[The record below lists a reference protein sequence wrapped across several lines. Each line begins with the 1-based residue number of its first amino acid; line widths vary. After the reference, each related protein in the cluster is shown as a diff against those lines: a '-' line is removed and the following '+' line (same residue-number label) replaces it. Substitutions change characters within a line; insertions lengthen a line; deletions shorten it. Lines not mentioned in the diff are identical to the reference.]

1 MINQILTFLEEL
13 AIIIFEFLK
22 DLPPFLVNYLKEVP
36 RYFYTSLF
44 LMFVIVLFSY
54 FIGKKVSKLN
64 VREKPN
70 YILTIVISF
79 IEVFNNF
86 VKENVGKQWRY
97 VAPLTFTLALY
108 VFLSN
113 VSGVIALDSPT
124 KYTTITFSLSITAFI
139 IVQSTG
145 IVSQGWRH
153 FLGIFQP
160 LAAMAPLNIISE
172 FTPII
177 SMSLRLFGNIASGA
191 LILSLVYSFTSW
203 GSIVIAPAFHL
214 IFDIGFGLIQ
224 TLVIVLLTIIFA
236 SLKVSDAD
244 LEIN

>member
-1 MINQILTFLEEL
+1 MINQILT
-13 AIIIFEFLK
+13 IF
-22 DLPPFLVNYLKEVP
+22 KEIP
-36 RYFYTSLF
+36 LYFKTSIF
-44 LMFVIVLFSY
+44 LMFVIIVFSY
-54 FIGKKVSKLN
+54 IVGRKISKLD

-70 YILTIVISF
+70 YLLTVVISF
-79 IEVFNNF
+79 IEMFNKF
-86 VKENVGKQWRY
+86 VKENVGKQWRF
-97 VAPLTFTLALY
+97 VAPPTFTLALY

-113 VSGVIALDSPT
+113 VSGVIALDAPT
-124 KYTTITFSLSITAFI
+124 KYTAITFSLSITAFLI
-139 IVQSTG
+139 IQATG
-145 IVSQGWRH
+145 LVSQGWRH

-160 LAAMAPLNIISE
+160 LAPMAPLNIISE

-177 SMSLRLFGNIASGA
+177 SMALRLFGNIASGA